1 MPATIIGSSEWNT
14 KGIVLSTQ
22 SAQEQVNGL
31 VNVQIQYNIPA
42 TKQEQLDRFFYPDAP
57 PPIWPTVVNRAEML
71 TGNLY
76 MTTRS
81 VDRRNGLVQV
91 DAEYVGGL
99 MRSGFAGY
107 YLWTQNEGQVF
118 GTAWISSAT
127 APTGQAGATLVTTNG
142 NFSLTGATQVRFRTD
157 IIVHN
162 FEYIEI
168 GGRSAVTLPE
178 VPRNILLRP
187 QPGRST
193 ERAYSVEEILAA
205 PLILVGEG
213 AYFNGAELSKQRQET
228 EKYDYLTPQVK
239 VVTKQYF
246 L

>member
-118 GTAWISSAT
+118 GSAYIPSST
-127 APTGQAGATLVTTNG
+127 PPTGPAGAGLITTNG
-142 NFSLTGATQVRFRTD
+142 IISLTGTTLVRFRTD

-162 FEYIEI
+162 FEYVEI
-168 GGRSAVTLPE
+168 GQQSAVAIPAVE
-178 VPRNILLRP
+178 RNTLLRP
-187 QPGRST
+187 QPGRSI
-193 ERAYSVEEILAA
+193 ERPHTVEEILNA
-205 PLILVGEG
+205 PVILVGEG
-213 AYFNGAELSKQRQET
+213 AYFKDAEFSRQRQET